1 MKKKRNRNVIITG
14 ATQGLGFELAKKFV
28 KLGYDIC
35 ICSRNLKEL
44 KRIKNFLRNHIKNE
58 KQKIII
64 SKTDVSS
71 ERQVKNLIQ
80 NAKNEFKVI
89 DVIINNAGVLG
100 PKGNFEDLNLRK
112 WDMAFSIN
120 FYGSLYVFKHILK
133 IFKKQKFGKI
143 IQISGGGATSP
154 YPFISS
160 YAASKAAI
168 VRFAETLSHEVKD
181 FKIDINSVAP
191 GFLPTRLHDEVLKA
205 GPKKVGN
212 NLFKKTVSQLK
223 NCEDS
228 FKKPVELCEFLASNS
243 SNGITGKLIAAYW
256 DNWGKFK
263 KNLINLKKSDVFT
276 LRRIIGKDRGLSYLD
291 K

>member
-112 WDMAFSIN
+112 WDMAFRIN

-133 IFKKQKFGKI
+133 I
-143 IQISGGGATSP
+143 
-154 YPFISS
+154 
-160 YAASKAAI
+160 
-168 VRFAETLSHEVKD
+168 
-181 FKIDINSVAP
+181 
-191 GFLPTRLHDEVLKA
+191 LKN
-205 GPKKVGN
+205 KN
-212 NLFKKTVSQLK
+212 LERLFKFLVGELQVLILLYPHMLHQKLLLFDLLK
-223 NCEDS
+223 
-228 FKKPVELCEFLASNS
+228 L
-243 SNGITGKLIAAYW
+243 
-256 DNWGKFK
+256 
-263 KNLINLKKSDVFT
+263 
-276 LRRIIGKDRGLSYLD
+276 
-291 K
+291 